1 MIYKK
6 PYTRKQ
12 DCFVILNKL
21 KGKKDLKFKE
31 VKASLKVVAGK
42 TIHRLT
48 QPNKK
53 GFSYQISHKEKL
65 DMIRRELQ
73 NILNT
78 DEVQMFLTRFN
89 DV

>member
-1 MIYKK
+1 MSR
-6 PYTRKQ
+6 PYSRKQ
-12 DCFVILNKL
+12 YCFAVLDKF
-21 KGKKDLKFKE
+21 KDKKDLKFKD
-31 VKASLKVVAGK
+31 VKASLRVVAGK
-42 TIHRLT
+42 TIHKLT

-78 DEVQMFLTRFN
+78 DEVRMFLTRFN
-89 DV
+89 NV

>member
-1 MIYKK
+1 MYL
-6 PYTRKQ
+6 PYSPEQ
-12 DCFVILNKL
+12 DYITVLDKFIE
-21 KGKKDLKFKE
+21 KKDSTFEE
-31 VKASLKVVAGK
+31 VKASLRVVAGK

-53 GFSYQISHKEKL
+53 GFSYQISHREKL
-65 DMIRRELQ
+65 HMIRRELR

-78 DEVQMFLTRFN
+78 DEVRMFLTRFN

>member
-1 MIYKK
+1 MSR

-12 DCFVILNKL
+12 DCFAILDKL

-31 VKASLKVVAGK
+31 IKVSLRVVAGK
-42 TIHRLT
+42 TIHRIT

-53 GFSYQISHKEKL
+53 GFSYQVSHKEKL
-65 DMIRRELQ
+65 DMIRRELR

-78 DEVQMFLTRFN
+78 DEVRMFLTRFN

>member
-1 MIYKK
+1 MSR
-6 PYTRKQ
+6 PYSRKQ
-12 DCFVILNKL
+12 DCIAVLDKFKE
-21 KGKKDLKFKE
+21 KKDLTFKE
-31 VKASLKVVAGK
+31 VKASLRVVAGK

-53 GFSYQISHKEKL
+53 GFSYQISHREKL
-65 DMIRRELQ
+65 HMIRRELR

-78 DEVQMFLTRFN
+78 DEVRMFLTRFN

>member
-1 MIYKK
+1 MSR

-12 DCFVILNKL
+12 DCFAILDKL
-21 KGKKDLKFKE
+21 KRKKDLKFKE
-31 VKASLKVVAGK
+31 VKASLRIVAGK
-42 TIHRLT
+42 TIHRIT

-53 GFSYQISHKEKL
+53 GFSYQVSHKEKL
-65 DMIRRELQ
+65 DMIRRELR

-78 DEVQMFLTRFN
+78 DEVRMFLTRFN

>member
-1 MIYKK
+1 MSR

-21 KGKKDLKFKE
+21 KEKKDLKFKE
-31 VKASLKVVAGK
+31 VKASLRVVAGK

-78 DEVQMFLTRFN
+78 DEVRMFLTRFN

>member
-12 DCFVILNKL
+12 DCFAILDKL

-31 VKASLKVVAGK
+31 VKSSLRVVAGK
-42 TIHRLT
+42 TIHRIT

-53 GFSYQISHKEKL
+53 GFSYQVSHKKKQ
-65 DMIRRELQ
+65 DMIRKELQ

-78 DEVQMFLTRFN
+78 DEVRMFLTRFN